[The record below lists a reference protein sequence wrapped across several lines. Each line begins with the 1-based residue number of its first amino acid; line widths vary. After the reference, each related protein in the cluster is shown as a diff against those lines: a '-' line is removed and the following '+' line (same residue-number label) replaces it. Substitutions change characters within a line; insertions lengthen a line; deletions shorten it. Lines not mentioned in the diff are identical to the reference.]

1 MASAQNSPNQWTD
14 ERMDGIISVI
24 LRTGVLLACAVVVI
38 GGVFYVIHH
47 RGPLPDYHVFRSEPA
62 NLRGLRGIF
71 HGLFV
76 ALGRNWIQFG
86 LVVLVATPLARVAFS
101 VFAFFKERDWT
112 YVVLTLIVL
121 GVLVGSFFA
130 H

>member
-1 MASAQNSPNQWTD
+1 MPDAQNHQNQWND
-14 ERMDGIISVI
+14 DRMDRIISVI
-24 LRTGVLLACAVVVI
+24 LRSGVLLACAVVII

-47 RGPLPDYHVFRSEPA
+47 QGPLPDYRVFQSEPA

-71 HGLFV
+71 HGVFV

-86 LVVLVATPLARVAFS
+86 LVILVATPVTRVAFS

-130 H
+130 R

>member
-1 MASAQNSPNQWTD
+1 
-14 ERMDGIISVI
+14 MDRFISVI
-24 LRTGVLLACAVVVI
+24 LRSGVLLACAVVVI

-47 RGPLPDYHVFRSEPA
+47 QGPLPDYHVFRSEPE
-62 NLRGLRGIF
+62 NLRGLSGIVK
-71 HGLFV
+71 GLSV

-86 LVVLVATPLARVAFS
+86 LVLLVATPLARVAFS

-130 H
+130 R

>member
-1 MASAQNSPNQWTD
+1 MPSAQNSQNQWTD
-14 ERMDGIISVI
+14 ERMDRIISVI
-24 LRTGVLLACAVVVI
+24 LRSGVLLACAVVII

-47 RGPLPDYHVFRSEPA
+47 QGPLPDYRAFHSEPA
-62 NLRGLRGIF
+62 NLRGLRGIAK
-71 HGLFV
+71 GLAV

>member
-1 MASAQNSPNQWTD
+1 MSDAQNHQNQWND
-14 ERMDGIISVI
+14 ERMDRIISVI
-24 LRTGVLLACAVVVI
+24 LRSGVLLACAVVII
-38 GGVFYVIHH
+38 GGIFYVIHH
-47 RGPLPDYHVFRSEPA
+47 QGPLPDYRTFQSEPA

-86 LVVLVATPLARVAFS
+86 LVVLVATPITRVAFS

-130 H
+130 R

>member
-1 MASAQNSPNQWTD
+1 MTGAQNQWND
-14 ERMDGIISVI
+14 ERMDRIISVL
-24 LRTGVLLACAVVVI
+24 LRSGVLLSCAVVII
-38 GGVFYVIHH
+38 GGIVYVIHH
-47 RGPLPDYHVFRSEPA
+47 QGPLPDYRVFRSEPA
-62 NLRGLRGIF
+62 NFRGLRGIVK
-71 HGLFV
+71 GLFA

-86 LVVLVATPLARVAFS
+86 LIVLVATPVARVAFS

-112 YVVLTLIVL
+112 YVILTLIVL

>member
-1 MASAQNSPNQWTD
+1 MPDAQNHQNQWND
-14 ERMDGIISVI
+14 ERMDRIISVI
-24 LRTGVLLACAVVVI
+24 LRSGVLLACAVVII
-38 GGVFYVIHH
+38 GGIFYVIHH
-47 RGPLPDYHVFRSEPA
+47 QGPLPDYRTFQSEPA

-86 LVVLVATPLARVAFS
+86 LVVLVATPVTRVAFS

-130 H
+130 R